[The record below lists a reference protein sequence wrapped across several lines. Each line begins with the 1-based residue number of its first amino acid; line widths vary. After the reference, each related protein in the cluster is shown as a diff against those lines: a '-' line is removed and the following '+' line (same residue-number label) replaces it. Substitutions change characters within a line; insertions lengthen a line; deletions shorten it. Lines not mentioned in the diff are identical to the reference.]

1 MKDFI
6 DIPVSSIL
14 KESVTKIPKYCHKPY
29 IVYRN
34 SNHCNKKIRVNT
46 YFYRIKFPFL
56 GEKFLPEKMR
66 LCVYYDRGLC
76 DTFEE
81 YNCLLI
87 EYIEREAYGSWMDG
101 AR

>member
-6 DIPVSSIL
+6 DVPVSNVL
-14 KESVTKIPKYCHKPY
+14 KESVTEIPKYCDKPY

-34 SNHCNKKIRVNT
+34 PNHRNKKIRVNT

-56 GEKFLPEKMR
+56 PPKMR
-66 LCVYYDRGLC
+66 LCIYYDRGLC
-76 DTFEE
+76 DTLDE
-81 YNCLLI
+81 YHCLPI